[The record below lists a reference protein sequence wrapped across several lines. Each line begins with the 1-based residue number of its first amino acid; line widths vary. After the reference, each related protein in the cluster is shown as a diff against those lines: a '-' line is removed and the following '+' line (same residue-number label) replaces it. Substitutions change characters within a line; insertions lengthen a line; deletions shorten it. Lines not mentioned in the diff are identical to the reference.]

1 MTNGDNMIRP
11 RRYALVLAAALLAY
25 ASPVAA
31 QDSDTFTIVV
41 EGVLT
46 GAEGDVAEV
55 VNQPVAAALVGET
68 CTVTG
73 QSENNGSVHPG
84 NNLIIATG
92 SSSTTVAGTEDTPGQ
107 IVNGTGSV
115 VLGESVVVSVEF
127 GPDGVTSG
135 GVTLTFACQPALP
148 EGGVDKGAG
157 GTAGDS
163 QNAVLPAVGLAALAL
178 AGALVFWRRR
188 SISA

>member
-1 MTNGDNMIRP
+1 MIRP
-11 RRYALVLAAALLAY
+11 RRYALVLAAVLLVY

-55 VNQPVAAALVGET
+55 VNQPVDAALVGET

-92 SSSTTVAGTEDTPGQ
+92 STSATVVGTEDTPGQ

-135 GVTLTFACQPALP
+135 GVTLTFVCQPAPP
-148 EGGVDKGAG
+148 EGGVDTGAG
-157 GTAGDS
+157 GTAGDG
-163 QNAVLPAVGLAALAL
+163 QNAAVLPAFGLAAVAL

-188 SISA
+188 SVSA